1 MTKSQRLT
9 GPCIACDEVPGSPA
23 CENCQLKREFL
34 EQSKRTKAQRADLPE
49 GDVERII
56 ARLDSIE
63 EQVSTVLFEVAR
75 LARRMAPK

>member
-1 MTKSQRLT
+1 MTKSHRLT
-9 GPCIACDEVPGSPA
+9 GPCVCCDEVPGSPA

-75 LARRMAPK
+75 LARSMAPK